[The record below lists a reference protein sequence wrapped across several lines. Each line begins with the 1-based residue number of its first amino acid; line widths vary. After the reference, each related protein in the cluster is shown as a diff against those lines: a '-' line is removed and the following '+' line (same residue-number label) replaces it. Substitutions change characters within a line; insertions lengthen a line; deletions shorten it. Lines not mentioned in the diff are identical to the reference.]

1 MNIKEGFL
9 IREVAGQAVIIPDG
23 EKNVEFTG
31 MIKLNETGKLIW
43 EALTNGDSQE
53 AIATKIA
60 DEYGITKDKAL
71 GDVQSFV
78 MKMKEEGFIEE

>member
-1 MNIKEGFL
+1 MKIKDGFL
-9 IREVAGQAVIIPDG
+9 IREVAGQTVIIPDG

-43 EALTNGDSQE
+43 EAVTKGDSQE
-53 AIATKIA
+53 DIATKIA
-60 DEYGITKDKAL
+60 GEYGITKDKAL